1 MMIRHRMLRSGIG
14 ALGSIPG
21 VMIAL
26 GVFAVLVLIRY
37 VCLRV
42 QLNDSPGTVSKG
54 TKATETPMKGRAVMC
69 SIGETVGALGG
80 NVAVGL
86 FLS

>member
-1 MMIRHRMLRSGIG
+1 
-14 ALGSIPG
+14 
-21 VMIAL
+21 MIAL

-42 QLNDSPGTVSKG
+42 PLKDSSETASKG
-54 TKATETPMKGRAVMC
+54 AETTETRMKGHAVMC
-69 SIGETVGALGG
+69 SIGETAGALGG